1 MATGGD
7 PELEDDAGDAQRDA
21 ALEPTGLV
29 RDGEKSSQTQTFG
42 PESFRPYLTAIQ
54 D

>member
-1 MATGGD
+1 VVAGGH
-7 PELEDDAGDAQRDA
+7 PELEDNPSDAQRDA